1 MKLIIKKIY
10 NTNEV
15 LVCGSTYGSKW
26 HGAWAWYAYEGEV
39 ALISTRR
46 NVLLGEEGISLPI
59 GYF

>member
-1 MKLIIKKIY
+1 MY
-10 NTNEV
+10 TNEV

-59 GYF
+59 GCF